1 MSCKD
6 SREMWMKQKDEPIRV
21 AQIMGKLW
29 AGGVEMVVFN
39 YYRAI
44 DKSKIQF
51 DFYYDADSTVEP
63 PQDLIDMGA
72 RFYKIP
78 PYQKLPQY
86 IRELKKH
93 LKENQYLIVHSHLN
107 TLSVFPLFVAWMCR
121 VPVRVAH
128 NHSVPS
134 GKELKRDAL
143 KYFLRIFGRVFPTDY
158 FACSEKAGRW
168 MFGNRNYDAGKVVV
182 IKNAT
187 DFERFRADEET
198 IEKLKKQLGLNDKF
212 VIGHIGRFTFA
223 KNHEFLLDVFK
234 KISDIRNDAV
244 LLLVG
249 DGETVFPFLGIR
261 LIAVTDNFDSTRKE
275 DMESLALPIRNM
287 VNAMYAK
294 DISKKIWTSLQR
306 KKEAG
311 YAVGN
316 DAPYGYIRNPMTKR
330 NEIDPE
336 AAFYVQLIFQWEL
349 MGVPIFEIARRMTL
363 LQVPTPREWH
373 RKMVEGKEVLTY
385 KKWGV
390 TTIRHILENQ
400 TYVGDTINNKST
412 QKLFAGQDRRDLPKE
427 QWYVAKN
434 THPAII
440 ARDDFEKVQKILNK
454 NRVVFQTVRA
464 KSEQI
469 RAEYQND
476 LAGMVFC
483 ADCGR
488 QMEFERLPHG
498 AEESKKVC
506 YYICK
511 ARQADDK
518 CIGHQIPEKLLKALI
533 MDQLHLFIVQLS
545 DKRKVLE
552 ELQKIEDV
560 QNPVYRAKGEI
571 MSLTDKVSQMAKKR
585 EQLYADYVAGVVDSE
600 DYQLI
605 REDYSRQY
613 DGLRAALQEAENK
626 KTEVERQIE
635 EYMNMTS
642 HLEEH
647 LDNFEFDIQLV
658 KSLVQKIEVSADK
671 RIRIVFGFQDVF
683 TELGKESAET

>member
-1 MSCKD
+1 MARK
-6 SREMWMKQKDEPIRV
+6 SRK
-21 AQIMGKLW
+21 
-29 AGGVEMVVFN
+29 N
-39 YYRAI
+39 
-44 DKSKIQF
+44 
-51 DFYYDADSTVEP
+51 
-63 PQDLIDMGA
+63 
-72 RFYKIP
+72 
-78 PYQKLPQY
+78 LPQPEQAAASVLLP
-86 IRELKKH
+86 ELEEAKMPAAI
-93 LKENQYLIVHSHLN
+93 YGR
-107 TLSVFPLFVAWMCR
+107 LSV
-121 VPVRVAH
+121 
-128 NHSVPS
+128 
-134 GKELKRDAL
+134 E
-143 KYFLRIFGRVFPTDY
+143 
-158 FACSEKAGRW
+158 
-168 MFGNRNYDAGKVVV
+168 
-182 IKNAT
+182 
-187 DFERFRADEET
+187 DEET
-198 IEKLKKQLGLNDKF
+198 EECMETQIALVQDYINRSRELSYVDTYFDNGFTGTNFKRPAFTRLMND
-212 VIGHIGRFTFA
+212 VRQ
-223 KNHEFLLDVFK
+223 K
-234 KISDIRNDAV
+234 KIKCIVVKDLSRFGRNYLEA
-244 LLLVG
+244 G
-249 DGETVFPFLGIR
+249 YYIETVFPFLGIR

-316 DAPYGYIRNPMTKR
+316 DAPYGYIRNPVTKR

-373 RKMVEGKEVLTY
+373 RKMVEEKEVLTC

-412 QKLFAGQDRRDLPKE
+412 QKLFAGQDKHDLPKE

-454 NRVVFQTVRA
+454 NRAVFQTVRA

-488 QMEFERLPHG
+488 PMEFERLPHG

-545 DKRKVLE
+545 DKRKVLK
-552 ELQKIEDV
+552 ELQKFEDV

-626 KTEVERQIE
+626 KAEVERQIE
-635 EYMNMTS
+635 EYLNMTS

-683 TELGKESAET
+683 TEFGKESAET